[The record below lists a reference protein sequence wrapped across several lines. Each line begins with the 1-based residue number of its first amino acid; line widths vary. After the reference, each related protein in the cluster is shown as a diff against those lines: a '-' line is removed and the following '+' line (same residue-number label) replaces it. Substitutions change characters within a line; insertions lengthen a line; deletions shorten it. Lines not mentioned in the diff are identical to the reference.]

1 MRNNQIFSPN
11 QNQNLINENIQKYI
25 NKCYNLDYDE
35 VPDYDELKSY
45 FE

>member
-1 MRNNQIFSPN
+1 MKIGDGFENVISKY
-11 QNQNLINENIQKYI
+11 NENIQKYI